1 MAPTR
6 GSVLSTEGS
15 QVNVSLQVVAG
26 PVGSTPP
33 NTVSF
38 HLLCQVVPIALR
50 ALMVFSRPGTAS
62 EKGNCST
69 HCSLDAGTTSAGG
82 LDLSRSP
89 GPRT

>member
-1 MAPTR
+1 MVPTR

-15 QVNVSLQVVAG
+15 QVNVFLQVVAG
-26 PVGSTPP
+26 LVGSTLP

-62 EKGNCST
+62 EKGNCSA
-69 HCSLDAGTTSAGG
+69 HCSLDTGTTLVG
-82 LDLSRSP
+82 
-89 GPRT
+89 GPRLE